1 MMKYLSRI
9 VIFGFIVAAAACSGE
24 PAEEEIAAEMTAAPE
39 IEIDP
44 QAQAAARRLAARLG
58 DGLDLVRTQRG
69 LAEIAYT
76 QPVASRERIDG
87 TRYIVTTI
95 RIQNLA
101 EYAIAGFQVD
111 EFWFDADGNT
121 VTGDRV
127 RIAEP
132 MMTGEIRDIELRVP
146 RVSTMDR
153 SNYEFS
159 HQNGDILATLF
170 DEIEDP
176 PEPEEEESEVDEAD
190 EADGAN

>member
-24 PAEEEIAAEMTAAPE
+24 PAEEEIAVEMTAAPE

-132 MMTGEIRDIELRVP
+132 IMTGEIRDVELRVP

-176 PEPEEEESEVDEAD
+176 PEPEQEESDVD

>member
-1 MMKYLSRI
+1 MKYLSRI

-132 MMTGEIRDIELRVP
+132 IMTGEIRDVELRVP

-190 EADGAN
+190 GAN

>member
-1 MMKYLSRI
+1 MMRYLSRI
-9 VIFGFIVAAAACSGE
+9 VMFGFIVAAAACGGTE
-24 PAEEEIAAEMTAAPE
+24 PAEEEIATGMAATPE

-69 LAEIAYT
+69 TAEIAYT

-95 RIQNLA
+95 RIRNLA

-132 MMTGEIRDIELRVP
+132 IMTGEIRDVELRVP

-190 EADGAN
+190 GGN

>member
-1 MMKYLSRI
+1 M
-9 VIFGFIVAAAACSGE
+9 IFGFIVAAAACSGE

-132 MMTGEIRDIELRVP
+132 LMTGDIRDIELRVP